1 MHAEYSQR
9 PLHPLT
15 NAHTSAALHLSLAM
29 HLAQEKNLTRP
40 TNSKGWIV
48 NCFINPN
55 TAIVQV
61 TLPYF
66 IPGQMPGARQARDT
80 VLKVTAS
87 RNNDSQVLHF
97 HSEHNDLGEKDVYY
111 SYAPGWTNVSG
122 GRRPRLLC
130 SPAQVCEWVTDAA
143 QCAPLI
149 TETKYFIVNKDEHTE
164 VTLEQV
170 KKLDIPI

>member
-1 MHAEYSQR
+1 
-9 PLHPLT
+9 
-15 NAHTSAALHLSLAM
+15 M

-149 TETKYFIVNKDEHTE
+149 TETKYFIVNKDGRKNNSTF
-164 VTLEQV
+164 VALFCAKTLNELFVLLFSFLHHLVVQQSNFFF
-170 KKLDIPI
+170 LP